1 MRRGVTFK
9 NRNINMAG
17 NVYLP
22 NGFKE
27 SERYPAT
34 VCVHPGGG
42 VKEQTAG
49 VYAQRLADQGFVTL
63 AYDSSYQGRAKGRRT
78 SSTSR

>member
-1 MRRGVTFK
+1 MRSVQFK
-9 NRNINMAG
+9 NRSIDMAG
-17 NVYLP
+17 NLYLP

-27 SERYPAT
+27 SQRYPAI

-42 VKEQTAG
+42 VKEQTVG
-49 VYAQRLADQGFVTL
+49 VYAQRLAR
-63 AYDSSYQGRAKGRRT
+63 DSSPSRTTPPIRGRAEEHRT